1 MRDYQYE
8 ALQPGEIRLLR
19 LDATRNSQWPLSGNI
34 IHHRL
39 TDPKY
44 QPSETGDGYL
54 EHSLPYDAIS
64 YHWGGDTRTPFR
76 VVIRGDSGEEA
87 AIKITS
93 TLHTILRRL
102 ALPDKTRVLWADAI
116 CINQITSES
125 NTEKGEQIQLMP
137 DIYRIAACVQ
147 VYLGDE
153 ADNVPAAL
161 ELLYSIA
168 DYSEHLDDSIHP
180 HGEIGVE
187 LAKQGGFVLPPV
199 EDKRWSALRAF
210 LRRPWFRRVW
220 IIQEFVYATDVCVIC
235 GDLEIDW
242 HRLWLASKAYMS
254 NRQLMFHGYS
264 KDLFTTRRLDDYREA
279 HEGARSLHLVTDLR
293 MRAQGYMSGPY
304 MVFNL
309 DKGEPSDPSG
319 LSIRKDLSSIKSF
332 EKFTRNKWLSDR
344 AAGQPFPF
352 QRHSLL
358 DLLHRT
364 SNFRATQPIDRLY
377 ALLGLAEDAAG
388 YKPIYSAEQS
398 LAIVSTQFAA
408 TFINNGHLSLILST
422 AGITSNNISSRDWPS
437 WVPDWTSVRYSQDS
451 DPGFTRFALISNEET
466 THDRD
471 QEEEEELAPPLT
483 TLASSNTQK
492 TATVPRETRGEIAEA
507 DVTRE
512 RRESSKDT
520 NTATSNNPGRKL
532 YNAAGRTSVI
542 FGCDAKQGL
551 LYVRATPVSRVKVVL
566 SGRLLLPVYMYES
579 MVLRLGNV
587 YATGEP
593 IIEAFWRTM
602 VANRTML
609 GELAPPEFASQY
621 ENMKKHDQALFH
633 KASVLLLMGCLMALP
648 LIIIGIRYLP
658 VIAQVAVLSGLA
670 WMQYIAVKPAVVFMV
685 LLPVFRWIYVLLLVP
700 VLVALAY
707 YMCTHAYPA
716 ATLDLLVHMGVTTA
730 GSTTGL
736 PEDCAAYASSLGLVA
751 NKHSLCF
758 TEDRLFGLMPLSTQE
773 NDVVVIIHGCDVPF
787 VIRPTEREGHYR
799 LVGECYVHGVMNGE
813 VMFDVAKNSVDIIL
827 I

>member
-19 LDATRNSQWPLSGNI
+19 LDATQNSQRLLSGKI

-39 TDPKY
+39 TNPKY
-44 QPSETGDGYL
+44 QLSEAGDGYL
-54 EHSLPYDAIS
+54 EHSLSYDAIS
-64 YHWGGDTRTPFR
+64 YHWGGDTRTPFQ
-76 VVIRGDSGEEA
+76 VVIRGDNGEEA

-102 ALPDKTRVLWADAI
+102 ALPNEARVLWADAI

-161 ELLYSIA
+161 ELLSSIA
-168 DYSEHLDDSIHP
+168 DYSEHLDDSVHP
-180 HGEIGVE
+180 HGEIGVG
-187 LAKQGGFVLPPV
+187 LAKQSGFVLPPV
-199 EDKRWSALRAF
+199 EDKSWPALRAF
-210 LRRPWFRRVW
+210 FRRPWFRRVW

-235 GDLEIDW
+235 GDLQIDW
-242 HRLWLASKAYMS
+242 HKLWLASKAYIS

-309 DKGEPSDPSG
+309 DKGVPSDPSG
-319 LSIRKDLSSIKSF
+319 LSIRKDLSSIKGF

-344 AAGQPFPF
+344 AAGQTFPF

-408 TFINNGHLSLILST
+408 TFINNGHLPLILST
-422 AGITSNNISSRDWPS
+422 AGITSNNIYPRDWPS
-437 WVPDWTSVRYSQDS
+437 WVPNWTSVRYSQDS

-466 THDRD
+466 THDRS
-471 QEEEEELAPPLT
+471 QEDKEGLAPPST
-483 TLASSNTQK
+483 AVASSNAQN
-492 TATVPRETRGEIAEA
+492 TATVSRGTQGTIANA
-507 DVTRE
+507 NDTRE
-512 RRESSKDT
+512 RQGSST
-520 NTATSNNPGRKL
+520 NTNTETLNNLPRKL
-532 YNAAGRTSVI
+532 YNAAGGTSVI
-542 FGCDAKQGL
+542 FGGDVKQGL
-551 LYVRATPVSRVKVVL
+551 LHVRATPVSHVKVVL
-566 SGRLLLPVYMYES
+566 PGKLLLPVSMYES

-587 YATGEP
+587 YDTGEP
-593 IIEAFWRTM
+593 MIEAFWRTM

-609 GELAPPEFASQY
+609 GEPAPPEFALQY
-621 ENMKKHDQALFH
+621 ENMKKHDQVLFS
-633 KASVLLLMGCLMALP
+633 KAVVLLLVGCLMAIP
-648 LIIIGIRYLP
+648 LMVIGIRYLP
-658 VIAQVAVLSGLA
+658 VIAQVVVLSGLA
-670 WMQYIAVKPAVVFMV
+670 WMQYIAVEPAVVFMV
-685 LLPVFRWIYVLLLVP
+685 LLPIFRWIHVLLLVP
-700 VLVALAY
+700 VLLALAY
-707 YMCTHAYPA
+707 YICTHAYPV
-716 ATLDLLVHMGVTTA
+716 ATLDLLVHMGVATA

-736 PEDCAAYASSLGLVA
+736 PEDCAAYASSISLVA

-758 TEDRLFGLMPLSTQE
+758 TEDRLIGLMPLSTQE
-773 NDVVVIIHGCDVPF
+773 SDVVVIIHGCDVPF
-787 VIRPTEREGHYR
+787 VIRPTEREAHYC

-813 VMFDVAKNSVDIIL
+813 MMFDVAKKSVDIIL